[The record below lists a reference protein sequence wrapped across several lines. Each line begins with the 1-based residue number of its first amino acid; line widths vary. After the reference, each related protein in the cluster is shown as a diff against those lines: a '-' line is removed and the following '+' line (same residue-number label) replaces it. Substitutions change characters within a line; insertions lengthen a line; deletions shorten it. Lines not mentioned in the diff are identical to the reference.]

1 MNWLKQLFSRRRI
14 YSDLS
19 AEIREHLEERIEEL
33 VSGGISKKEA
43 AAAAR
48 REFGNVM
55 LIEEDSRSVWRW
67 ALLKNL
73 INDVRYGL
81 RSLRKS
87 LGFTAVVVL
96 TLALGIGANTAIFSV
111 VDAVLLRPLP
121 FADASRLAD
130 IGSRSTLFDFEHL
143 GVSLPDLVDIRANVP
158 AFASVSPYQSSSMEI
173 AGEGKPE
180 RVEGADISEDY
191 FALLGIQPL
200 HGRTFV
206 SADMQPGSHSVI
218 LGHALWRERFG
229 GSPAAV
235 GKSIRLDGQP
245 YTVVGVMPELP
256 HTDFTSEQLWTPFI
270 PTQEQLTSRQDH
282 ALSVLARLAPGATL
296 EQAQEQLN
304 MLASRLAAAYPDADK
319 GWTLHATSL
328 KKFVLGYARAP
339 LLILFCAVGFV
350 LLIACANVSNLFLS
364 RGWARR
370 REFAI
375 RTAIG
380 ATRGALLRQLAVESL
395 LVSLLGGAG
404 AFVIALWTMR
414 GLRAI
419 LPPEIPRV
427 QDIRMESH
435 VAWFTLGA
443 SLLAAVLSGL
453 APALLSSRQDVSAA
467 IKEGGVGSGSNAA
480 GKSHNFLR
488 QLLVVGEMALA
499 VVLLIGALLAVQSF
513 ARILRV
519 DPGFRPDHLVT
530 IRIDFPKYRF
540 AEVDRAVDF
549 VQQVLDS
556 SRAVPGVQA
565 ASAGIVF
572 PLGDAVS
579 ETTFETERSAKDENT
594 SRQMARMNLVAPDF
608 FRALGLPLMA
618 GRDFNSDDRK
628 GKTPVFVVNE
638 TLARKF
644 FDTPDVVGKRL
655 SALRESKRT
664 VWGQIVGV
672 VGNVHDLDP
681 GTEPKPEIYGPL
693 SQARFA
699 GGVYLVVRTGPEPMV
714 IVPAIQERIWQLDK
728 DRPVTSI
735 KTVTEQIQED
745 NAPARSQSVLL
756 GIFGALGLI
765 LALVGVY
772 GVMSYLVSQ
781 QTREIGIRMALGAE
795 RTQVL
800 RMVIVHGLKL
810 TFAGVVIGTGA
821 ALALTR
827 FMSSLLSGISATDPL
842 TFVAVA
848 ILLTLVALAACVV
861 PASRAMRVDPMVAL
875 RYE

>member
-1 MNWLKQLFSRRRI
+1 MSWLKQLFSRSRI

-19 AEIREHLEERIEEL
+19 TEIREHLEERIDEL
-33 VSGGISKKEA
+33 VASGMSKKEA

-55 LIEEDSRSVWRW
+55 LIEEDSRDVWRW
-67 ALLKNL
+67 ASIDNL
-73 INDVRYGL
+73 IIDVRYGL

-87 LGFTAVVVL
+87 PGFTAVVVL

-121 FADASRLAD
+121 FADASRLVD
-130 IGSRSTLFDFEHL
+130 IGSRCTLFDFEHL

-158 AFASVSPYQSSSMEI
+158 AFAAVSPYQSSSMEI

-200 HGRTFV
+200 YGRTFV
-206 SADMQPGSHSVI
+206 SSDMQPGSHSVI
-218 LGHALWRERFG
+218 LGHALWRERFS
-229 GSPAAV
+229 GSPVAV
-235 GKSIRLDGQP
+235 GKSIRLDGQS
-245 YTVVGVMPELP
+245 YTVIGVMPELP

-270 PTQEQLTSRQDH
+270 PTQEQITSRQDH
-282 ALSVLARLAPGATL
+282 ALSVLARLTPGDTM
-296 EQAQEQLN
+296 EQAQGQLN
-304 MLASRLAAAYPDADK
+304 TLASRLAGAYPDADK
-319 GWTLHATSL
+319 GWTLHASSL
-328 KKFVLGYARAP
+328 RKFMLGDARAP
-339 LLILFCAVGFV
+339 LLILFSAVGFV

-364 RGWARR
+364 RGWARQ

-395 LVSLLGGAG
+395 LVALLGGVG
-404 AFVIALWTMR
+404 AFVIALWTVR

-427 QDIRMESH
+427 QDIHMESH

-453 APALLSSRQDVSAA
+453 APALLSSRQDVNSA
-467 IKEGGVGSGSNAA
+467 IKESGVGSGSNAS
-480 GKSHNFLR
+480 GRSHNFLR

-499 VVLLIGALLAVQSF
+499 VVLLISAFLAVQSF
-513 ARILRV
+513 ARILHV

-579 ETTFETERSAKDENT
+579 ETTFETEQSAKDENT

-644 FDTPDVVGKRL
+644 FGTPDVVGKRL

-672 VGNVHDLDP
+672 VGNVHDLNP
-681 GTEPKPEIYGPL
+681 GAEPKPEIYGPL
-693 SQARFA
+693 TQAHLA
-699 GGVYLVVRTGPEPMV
+699 GGVYLVVRTGPEPMA
-714 IVPAIQERIWQLDK
+714 IVPEIQERIWQLDK

-735 KTVTEQIQED
+735 KTITEQIQED

-756 GIFGALGLI
+756 GIFGALGLV
-765 LALVGVY
+765 LVLVGVY

-795 RTQVL
+795 RAQVL
-800 RMVIVHGLKL
+800 RVVIFHGLNL
-810 TFAGVVIGTGA
+810 TVAGVVIGTGT

-842 TFVAVA
+842 TFAAVAV
-848 ILLTLVALAACVV
+848 LLTLVSLAACFV